1 MEWMRASMELVA
13 KTDRAGSSAAR
24 GPAQPC
30 RRTCRGA
37 QTLLGVQEMR
47 ARMER
52 LVTSLPVPQVVA
64 TRMSSF
70 PFSRGILPSYRSR
83 MGVTVFEAKHLGDVH
98 HGAAADGDDPGDVL
112 GHVVVDGDHFVE
124 GSPAPYFS
132 WKMVGQGRFRG
143 PEVGV
148 VDVFVGQDQVLGPSS
163 KPGPALRRC
172 HRSEWWA

>member
-1 MEWMRASMELVA
+1 MALYPKSSVMGLALGERLDSMEWMRASMELVA

-52 LVTSLPVPQVVA
+52 LVTSLPVPQVVG

-70 PFSRGILPSYRSR
+70 PFSRGSCRHT
-83 MGVTVFEAKHLGDVH
+83 G
-98 HGAAADGDDPGDVL
+98 PGW
-112 GHVVVDGDHFVE
+112 G
-124 GSPAPYFS
+124 
-132 WKMVGQGRFRG
+132 
-143 PEVGV
+143 
-148 VDVFVGQDQVLGPSS
+148 
-163 KPGPALRRC
+163 
-172 HRSEWWA
+172 